1 VRIYLLVGQ
10 PEKALDEL
18 EPLLKIPYY
27 LSPGWLRIDPT
38 FAPLKG
44 NPAVRAADRGEVAH
58 LAGAEPRAVSGPTY
72 GEQRMRSGLRNLWSA
87 VSDHHAGVELEGQ
100 LCTLT
105 IAPKTERH
113 LVRSLT
119 KQAKHSAADTRI
131 SEWHLRHVS
140 SCLHIRTAVFA
151 SGARRSPVTRAG
163 VLPSAAIQ

>member
-1 VRIYLLVGQ
+1 MRIYLLVGQ

-27 LSPGWLRIDPT
+27 LSPGWRRIDPT

-105 IAPKTERH
+105 IAPRLNDTWSG
-113 LVRSLT
+113 RSR
-119 KQAKHSAADTRI
+119 S
-131 SEWHLRHVS
+131 
-140 SCLHIRTAVFA
+140 
-151 SGARRSPVTRAG
+151 RRSTPQLTPESLSGISGTFHHVFT
-163 VLPSAAIQ
+163 SAPQYSQAEHAAVR